1 MEPPAGFT
9 DFVLELLEPLGGVT
23 ARRMFGGGGLFRDG
37 LMFAIIDDDTLFMK
51 VYDGNRP
58 AFEAAGTPP
67 FTYRRE
73 GREIALSSHAA
84 PPELF
89 DDADELCAWARASC
103 EVALRARDKK
113 G

>member
-1 MEPPAGFT
+1 MAPPAGFT

-51 VYDGNRP
+51 VDDGNRP
-58 AFEAAGTPP
+58 AFEAAGARP
-67 FTYRRE
+67 FTYRRKE
-73 GREIALSSHAA
+73 RTIAMSYYEA

-89 DDADELCAWARASC
+89 DDADELCAWARAAH
-103 EVALRARDKK
+103 EAALRTRGKN

>member
-1 MEPPAGFT
+1 MEPPTGFT

-51 VYDGNRP
+51 VDDGNRP
-58 AFEAAGTPP
+58 AFEAASARP
-67 FTYRRE
+67 FTYRRNK
-73 GREIALSSHAA
+73 RTIAMSYYEA
-84 PPELF
+84 PPGLF
-89 DDADELCAWARASC
+89 DDGDEFCAWARAAC
-103 EVALRARDKK
+103 EAALRARDKK

>member
-9 DFVLELLEPLGGVT
+9 DFVLDLLGPLGGVT

-51 VYDGNRP
+51 VDDGNRP
-58 AFEAAGTPP
+58 AYLAAGARP

-73 GREIALSSHAA
+73 ERTIAMS
-84 PPELF
+84 
-89 DDADELCAWARASC
+89 
-103 EVALRARDKK
+103 
-113 G
+113 